1 MRTVRRGIHMATR
14 NYRVSE
20 YTKKHLLKAAGEL
33 FASRGTGAVTV
44 RDITGRAGTKP
55 NAISYH
61 FGGKDGLI
69 EAVWQYVLR
78 RWNQNRLEQYC
89 AENDRLFATRKG
101 RRQIVT
107 DTIDIIYEMLFAEG
121 QEPWVNMFLLR
132 TAISAQGLEHV
143 ETVIGRQVINVL
155 CRIFRRITGNDDR
168 DTALCWALNI
178 LAPGAI
184 LTASSTDISSFAPT
198 RKIDYSF
205 YCRLQSIVTRNA
217 ILAAGI

>member
-1 MRTVRRGIHMATR
+1 MSTR
-14 NYRVSE
+14 NYRVSGD
-20 YTKKHLLKAAGEL
+20 TKKHLLEAAGEL
-33 FASRGTGAVTV
+33 FASRGTEAVTV
-44 RDITGRAGTKP
+44 RDITGKAGTKP

-89 AENDRLFATRKG
+89 EENDQLFATRDG

-107 DTIDIIYEMLFAEG
+107 DTINIIYEMLFAEG

-132 TAISAQGLEHV
+132 AAIGVQGLDHV
-143 ETVIGRQVINVL
+143 EKVIGRQVIDVM
-155 CRIFRRITGNDDR
+155 CRIFRRITGNEDR
-168 DTALCWALNI
+168 DTGLCWALNI
-178 LAPGAI
+178 MAPGAN
-184 LTASSTDISSFAPT
+184 LTASTTDISSFAPT

-205 YCRLQSIVTRNA
+205 YRRLQSIVTQNA
-217 ILAAGI
+217 LLAAGI

>member
-1 MRTVRRGIHMATR
+1 MAVR

-20 YTKKHLLKAAGEL
+20 DTKKHLLKAAGEL

-78 RWNQNRLEQYC
+78 RWNQNRLEKYC
-89 AENDRLFATRKG
+89 AENDRLFATRDG

-107 DTIDIIYEMLFAEG
+107 DTINIIYEMLFDEG

-132 TAISAQGLEHV
+132 AAISAQGLDHV
-143 ETVIGRQVINVL
+143 ETVIGRQVINVM
-155 CRIFRRITGNDDR
+155 CGIYRRITGNNDR
-168 DTALCWALNI
+168 DTGLCWALSI
-178 LAPGAI
+178 MAPGAI

-198 RKIDYSF
+198 RRIDYSF
-205 YCRLQSIVTRNA
+205 YRRLQSIITRNA
-217 ILAAGI
+217 LLAAGL